1 MKQYENERFDKYGSS
16 FFLLLLGLGVVL
28 PFVISLILC
37 IPDEEFRLN
46 VFLPLGLVFM
56 FIAWMFLI
64 MMIAYGHL
72 TSFFVKRTSQKIND
86 LPYQFNSSFRG
97 RNGILYIDVEN
108 GMIGFI
114 SAYNPFE
121 IQVFNASRIDRA
133 QTIASTMKGV
143 RFDFY
148 LDGKKLTMYTLLS
161 NRAVNLKSNI
171 GAEAISKAD
180 TFVNLLMAAKKR
192 AERVM

>member
-1 MKQYENERFDKYGSS
+1 
-16 FFLLLLGLGVVL
+16 
-28 PFVISLILC
+28 
-37 IPDEEFRLN
+37 
-46 VFLPLGLVFM
+46 
-56 FIAWMFLI
+56 

-72 TSFFVKRTSQKIND
+72 TSFFVKRTSKKIND

-121 IQVFNASRIDRA
+121 IQVFSASRIDKA

-171 GAEAISKAD
+171 GTEAISKAD
-180 TFVNLLMAAKKR
+180 TFVNLLMAAKNR